1 MALRTKR
8 SGQRSITL
16 PKAQP
21 VTAVVSNAKV
31 VTLRAHRMDAARLA
45 SVREWLK
52 AQSVK
57 GREAI
62 KAGVDPVKI
71 VEYLKRNHP

>member
-8 SGQRSITL
+8 NGQRSITL

-21 VTAVVSNAKV
+21 VTAVVFNAKV
-31 VTLRAHRMDAARLA
+31 VTLRAHRMNAERLA
-45 SVREWLK
+45 SIREWIK
-52 AQSVK
+52 AQSIK

-62 KAGVDPVKI
+62 KAGADPVKV

>member
-1 MALRTKR
+1 MALRIK
-8 SGQRSITL
+8 RSITL

-62 KAGVDPVKI
+62 KARPPSVGRLAASI
-71 VEYLKRNHP
+71 RY